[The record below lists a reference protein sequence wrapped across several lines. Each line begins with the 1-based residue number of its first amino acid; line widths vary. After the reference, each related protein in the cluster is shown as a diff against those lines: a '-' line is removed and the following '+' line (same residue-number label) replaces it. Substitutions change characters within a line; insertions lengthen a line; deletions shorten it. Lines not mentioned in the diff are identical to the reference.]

1 MRDSLHMP
9 ANLAIDGK
17 LIEEACRLG
26 QHKTKKQ
33 AVPTAVEEYIQ
44 HRRQDQILEDF
55 GASISIRITITRP
68 SVAESEHEGPGR
80 YAHIALG
87 GKVTD
92 VSAALNVFRLYPL
105 PKPN

>member
-55 GASISIRITITRP
+55 GTVDFDP
-68 SVAESEHEGPGR
+68 DYDYKAER
-80 YAHIALG
+80 RR
-87 GKVTD
+87 KRT
-92 VSAALNVFRLYPL
+92 
-105 PKPN
+105 